1 MASTEARAL
10 FRNCLIPAMA
20 TPMTEDFAPD
30 AARMAARARALLG
43 DGADAVALFGT
54 TGEGPHFP
62 VAQRQSALE
71 HIAAAGLPPDRLI
84 VAANAVALADVI
96 SLARHAVAIGAAAVL
111 LMPPFFLRGA
121 TSEAGVERFYDA
133 VIAACS
139 DPRLRVILYHFPD
152 ISGFAFTPPLIRRLV
167 ARHGPA
173 IVGIKDSGGD
183 WAVTGAFIGEF
194 PELAVMTGTEVHIHR
209 VIDAGGAG
217 TICGLGNVMP
227 RLLRRLLDRPALADQ
242 LVPSIQAMDDAL
254 SAHPFVPACKAVIAE
269 LTGDATWRRVMPPL
283 SPLAEPQRFGLLD
296 RVRDLLALTQGR

>member
-1 MASTEARAL
+1 MASTEARSL
-10 FRNCLIPAMA
+10 LRNCLIPAMA
-20 TPMTEDFAPD
+20 TPVTEDFAPD

-43 DGADAVALFGT
+43 DGADGVALFGT

-62 VAQRQSALE
+62 VAQRQAALE
-71 HIAAAGLPPDRLI
+71 QVIAGGLPPDRLI

-96 SLARHAVAIGAAAVL
+96 SLARHAVAVGAAAVL

-139 DPRLRVILYHFPD
+139 EPRLRVILYHFPD

-167 ARHGPA
+167 ERHGPA

-183 WAVTGAFIGEF
+183 WAVTSAFIGAF

-209 VIDAGGAG
+209 VVDAGGAG

-254 SAHPFVPACKAVIAE
+254 SAHPVVPACKAVIAE
-269 LTGDATWRRVMPPL
+269 LTGDAAWRRVMPPM
-283 SPLAEPQRFGLLD
+283 SALAEPQRTGLLD
-296 RVRDLLALTQGR
+296 RIRDLLALTQSR